1 MPHKFKLHCR
11 IEAMGIIMEPRVKRL
26 FANIEK
32 EMDEVPD
39 IVVIAN
45 ATDPHLDYTFFY
57 ATRLE
62 VGRFEG
68 SVAVLF
74 PDGELHVVTSLLEAE
89 SASRGDFNLHVFKT
103 LDELNEIMADLLKGA
118 KNIGIN
124 GDELTFKMYNFI
136 KKHAIDDANLIDV
149 SKSVKATRMVKDEA
163 EINTLRIA
171 CKIASEVAELM
182 IDFIE
187 PGMKEYEVAAEM
199 SYEMQKRGAVGPSF
213 ETIMAFGKNSAEPH
227 YSAGDVVLEKGQFV
241 LMDFGA
247 LYKRYCS
254 DITRTYICGPISD
267 KHRKIYETVAEAQRL
282 ALEEIKVGVSCAVP
296 HNVAAEYIDSTEFK
310 GLFTHGLGH
319 GLGLAVHDG
328 GGFNPKAE
336 DTIMEDGMV
345 FTVEPGI
352 YLPGFGGVRIED
364 DIVVR
369 KDGPEF
375 LTTARRDLIEL

>member
-1 MPHKFKLHCR
+1 
-11 IEAMGIIMEPRVKRL
+11 MEPRVKRL

-45 ATDPHLDYTFFY
+45 ATDPMLDYTFFY
-57 ATRLE
+57 VTRLE

-136 KKHAIDDANLIDV
+136 KKHAIDNAELIDV
-149 SKSVKATRMVKDEA
+149 SKSVKATRMVKDET
-163 EINTLRIA
+163 EISTLRTA

-213 ETIMAFGKNSAEPH
+213 ETIMAFGANSAEPH
-227 YSAGDVVLEKGQFV
+227 YSAGEAVLEKGQFV

-296 HNVAAEYIDSTEFK
+296 HNVAAEYINSTEFK
-310 GLFTHGLGH
+310 DLFTHGLGH

-369 KDGPEF
+369 KDGPEL

>member
-1 MPHKFKLHCR
+1 
-11 IEAMGIIMEPRVKRL
+11 MEPRVKRL

-45 ATDPHLDYTFFY
+45 ATDPMLDYTFFY

-89 SASRGDFNLHVFKT
+89 SASKGDFNLHVFKT
-103 LDELNEIMADLLKGA
+103 LDELNDIMADLLKGA

-136 KKHAIDDANLIDV
+136 KKHASEGAELVDV
-149 SKSVKATRMVKDEA
+149 SKSVKTTRMVKDEA
-163 EINTLRIA
+163 EIQALKDA
-171 CKIASEVAELM
+171 CQIASEVAELM
-182 IDFIE
+182 IDFVE
-187 PGMKEYEVAAEM
+187 PGIKEYEVAAEL

-213 ETIMAFGKNSAEPH
+213 ESIVAFGKNSAEPH
-227 YSAGDVVLEKGQFV
+227 YSPGDVTLEKGQFV

-282 ALEEIKVGVSCAVP
+282 ALEEIRVGVSCAVP
-296 HNVAAEYIDSTEFK
+296 HNVAAEYINSTEFK
-310 GLFTHGLGH
+310 DLFTHGLGH

-328 GGFNPKAE
+328 GGFNPRAA

>member
-1 MPHKFKLHCR
+1 
-11 IEAMGIIMEPRVKRL
+11 MEPRVKRL
-26 FANIEK
+26 FENIEK

-45 ATDPHLDYTFFY
+45 ATDPMLDYTFFY
-57 ATRLE
+57 VTRLE

-74 PDGELHVVTSLLEAE
+74 PDGELHVITSLLEAE
-89 SASRGDFNLHVFKT
+89 SASKGDFNLHVFKT
-103 LDELNEIMADLLKGA
+103 LDELNDIMDDLLKNA
-118 KNIGIN
+118 KKIGIN

-136 KKHAIDDANLIDV
+136 KKYAYEGSEMIDV
-149 SKSVKATRMVKDEA
+149 SKSVKATRMVKEES
-163 EINTLRIA
+163 EINTLRTA

-182 IDFIE
+182 IDFVE

-199 SYEMQKRGAVGPSF
+199 SYEMQKRGASGTSF

-227 YSAGDVVLEKGQFV
+227 YSAGEAVLEKGQFV

-247 LYKRYCS
+247 IYKRYCS
-254 DITRTYICGPISD
+254 DITRTYFCGPISE
-267 KHRKIYETVAEAQRL
+267 KQRKIYETVAEAQRL
-282 ALEEIKVGVSCAVP
+282 ALETIKVGESCATP
-296 HNVAAEYIDSTEFK
+296 HNVAAEYINSTEFK
-310 GLFTHGLGH
+310 DLFTHGLGH

-328 GGFNPKAE
+328 GGLNPRAE
-336 DTIMEDGMV
+336 DIIMEDGMV

-369 KDGPEF
+369 KDGPEL
-375 LTTARRDLIEL
+375 LTTARRDIIEL

>member
-1 MPHKFKLHCR
+1 
-11 IEAMGIIMEPRVKRL
+11 MEPRVKRL

-45 ATDPHLDYTFFY
+45 ATDPMLDYTFFY
-57 ATRLE
+57 VTRLE

-136 KKHAIDDANLIDV
+136 KKHAIDNAELIDV
-149 SKSVKATRMVKDEA
+149 SKSVKATRMVKDET
-163 EINTLRIA
+163 EISTLRTA

-213 ETIMAFGKNSAEPH
+213 ETIMAFGANSAEPH
-227 YSAGDVVLEKGQFV
+227 YSAGEAVLEKGQFV

-369 KDGPEF
+369 KDGPEL

>member
-1 MPHKFKLHCR
+1 
-11 IEAMGIIMEPRVKRL
+11 MEPRIKRL

-45 ATDPHLDYTFFY
+45 ATDPMLDMTFFY

-103 LDELNEIMADLLKGA
+103 GDELNDIMADLLKGA

-124 GDELTFKMYNFI
+124 GDELTFRMYNFI
-136 KKHAIDDANLIDV
+136 KKHAIEGAELVDV
-149 SKSVKATRMVKDEA
+149 SKSVKATRIIKDES
-163 EINTLRIA
+163 EIQSLREA
-171 CKIASEVAELM
+171 CQIVSEVAELM
-182 IDFIE
+182 IDFVK
-187 PGMKEYEVAAEM
+187 PGIKEYEVAAEM

-213 ETIMAFGKNSAEPH
+213 ETIVAFGKNSAEPH
-227 YSAGDVVLEKGQFV
+227 YSAGNAVLEKGQFV

-254 DITRTYICGPISD
+254 DITRTYFCGPISD
-267 KHRKIYETVAEAQRL
+267 KQRIIYETVAESQRL
-282 ALEEIKVGVSCAVP
+282 ALDTIKAGVSCAEP
-296 HNVAAEYIDSTEFK
+296 HNVAAEYINSTEFK
-310 GLFTHGLGH
+310 DLFTHGLGH

-328 GGFNPKAE
+328 GGLNPRAA
-336 DTIMEDGMV
+336 DIIMEEGMV

-352 YLPGFGGVRIED
+352 YVPGFGGVRIED

-369 KDGPEF
+369 KDGPEL
-375 LTTARRDLIEL
+375 LTTARKDIIEL

>member
-1 MPHKFKLHCR
+1 
-11 IEAMGIIMEPRVKRL
+11 MEPRVKRL
-26 FANIEK
+26 FENIEK
-32 EMDEVPD
+32 ENEQVD

-45 ATDPHLDYTFFY
+45 STDPLLDMTFFY
-57 ATRLE
+57 VTRLE

-68 SVAVLF
+68 SVAVLH
-74 PDGELHVVTSLLEAE
+74 PDGEVHVITSLLEAE

-103 LDELNEIMADLLKGA
+103 LDELNEITGELLKG
-118 KNIGIN
+118 KKKIGIN
-124 GDELTFKMYNFI
+124 GDELTYRMHNFI
-136 KKHAIDDANLIDV
+136 KKHADDDAETIDI
-149 SKSVKATRMVKDEA
+149 SKAVKTTRMVKDEA
-163 EINTLRIA
+163 EIKTLKKA
-171 CKIASEVAELM
+171 CDIASEVAEHM
-182 IDFIE
+182 IDFVK
-187 PGMKEYEVAAEM
+187 PGMKEYEAAAEL
-199 SYEMQKRGAVGPSF
+199 SYQMLKRGASGNSF

-254 DITRTYICGPISD
+254 DITRTYVCGPMSE

-282 ALEEIKVGVSCAVP
+282 ALETIKVGESCAKP

-328 GGFNPKAE
+328 GGLHPRAA
-336 DTIMEDGMV
+336 DTIMEEGMV

-352 YLPGFGGVRIED
+352 YVPGFGGVRIED

-369 KDGPEF
+369 KDGPEL
-375 LTTARRDLIEL
+375 LTSARRDLVEI